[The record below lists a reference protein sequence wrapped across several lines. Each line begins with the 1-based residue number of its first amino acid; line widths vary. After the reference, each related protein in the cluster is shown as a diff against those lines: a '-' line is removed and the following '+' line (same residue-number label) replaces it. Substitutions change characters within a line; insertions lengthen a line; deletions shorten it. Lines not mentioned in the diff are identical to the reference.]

1 MIGLDNNN
9 SFLGTGMK
17 FPVQVDKTT
26 GRFKMSSDE
35 EDIKESIYII
45 LMTQK
50 GERLLLPNFGS
61 RINDYVFEVMDQTTL
76 TLMANDIKSSIAN
89 YEKRIKDL
97 EVFVEIDKDNTS
109 KLILNIRY
117 KVAQNNS
124 VGNLVFPF
132 YLQEGVGESNVG

>member
-1 MIGLDNNN
+1 
-9 SFLGTGMK
+9 
-17 FPVQVDKTT
+17 
-26 GRFKMSSDE
+26 MSSDE
-35 EDIKESIYII
+35 EDIKEAIYII

-76 TLMANDIKSSIAN
+76 TLMANDIKRSIAN

-97 EVFVEIDKDNTS
+97 DVLVEIDKDNTS
-109 KLILNIRY
+109 KLILNIKY